1 MMSKWEYG
9 GVYKKYNMD
18 GIIEIGTGKVK
29 VHNIFDELP
38 GFMKEADCLFI
49 DPPCSLGN
57 INSFYTK
64 AGRKDY
70 QDDYYD
76 FASRLFECIKE
87 INPAKL
93 FIEVFKSNKDGF
105 VENCKELY
113 KHVDVYET
121 TYYHNKNNKCW
132 VISCSNEQAKYPFD
146 GMDEEDVIQW
156 ICKNVDYD
164 CIGDLCMGRGLVGY
178 HAFLNDREFV
188 GTEINKKRLAVLLD
202 NINKK
207 IIANNC

>member
-1 MMSKWEYG
+1 MSKWEYG

-113 KHVDVYET
+113 KHVDVYKT

-132 VISCSNEQAKYPFD
+132 VISCSNEQTKYPFD
-146 GMDEEDVIQW
+146 EMDEEDVIQW
-156 ICKNVDYD
+156 ICKNVDYN

-178 HAFLNDREFV
+178 HAFLNDRKFV

-202 NINKK
+202 NISKK